1 LAWLV
6 VRRKTAFHS
15 PNRQNAGARAIGQK
29 HLAASARA
37 VTAPGMAVIGS
48 DMFAHMPLIMIDKML
63 RSF

>member
-1 LAWLV
+1 MACGAA
-6 VRRKTAFHS
+6 K
-15 PNRQNAGARAIGQK
+15 NRLPFTKSTECRSAGNRAK
-29 HLAASARA
+29 RLAACARA